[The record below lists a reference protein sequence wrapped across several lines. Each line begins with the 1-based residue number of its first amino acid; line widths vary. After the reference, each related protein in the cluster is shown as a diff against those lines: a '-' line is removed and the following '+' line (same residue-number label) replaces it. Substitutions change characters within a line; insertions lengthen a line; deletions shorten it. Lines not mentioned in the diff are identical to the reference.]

1 MENKNYNSIQALLLS
16 SKSMSFVFT
25 ILIIAS
31 LPLIYLFV
39 YQTGGIKYVFSHTM
53 YIPIIFSGIFWGF
66 KGGGFIGIIG
76 GLLLGPLM
84 PIDTITGEK
93 QLFINWFYRTIYFY
107 CRHNS
112 WRI

>member
-1 MENKNYNSIQALLLS
+1 MQRRAFMENKNYNSIQALLLS

-53 YIPIIFSGIFWGF
+53 YIPIFFQVYFGVL
-66 KGGGFIGIIG
+66 KAVA
-76 GLLLGPLM
+76 LLELLVG
-84 PIDTITGEK
+84 
-93 QLFINWFYRTIYFY
+93 YYSV
-107 CRHNS
+107 H
-112 WRI
+112 